1 MSKKYALIAL
11 VLLFAVAVV
20 IDCLF
25 EESNYYA
32 DGVILGCSIATG
44 VIVVSSFFAK
54 IRKIKSK

>member
-1 MSKKYALIAL
+1 MNKKYALIAL

-44 VIVVSSFFAK
+44 VIVASSFFNK
-54 IRKIKSK
+54 NKKDKK